1 MNINTINPYDSHVI
15 NYGKEGFDKGLEVK
29 QYKDSSGNKV
39 KDYLDINGK
48 LIWRAS
54 VLQDNSEVISYF
66 DRNAKGSII
75 NRYDETRNAKGEL
88 VEYYEVTRSG
98 QSDSALTNKVTRKF
112 NNKEIITNSKNYI
125 GKGKGVLTG
134 YTKSSD
140 EYNHDGNIISSGVE
154 KYNAEKK
161 LISKTNVKQ
170 RFNQHGRMWFHNSET
185 KGADDKLL
193 SKTRVTQKFNPD
205 GTFIKGEKITTTAID
220 SGYFQEQEY
229 LHDDYTNTMNTET
242 KSFEGNSVARET
254 GQVAELMSTF
264 SDKEVVSANNT
275 GVSNTN
281 SVPRSLV
288 GVANFASKAP
298 ALLIY

>member
-66 DRNAKGSII
+66 DRNAQGSII

-112 NNKEIITNSKNYI
+112 NNKEIITNSK
-125 GKGKGVLTG
+125 
-134 YTKSSD
+134 
-140 EYNHDGNIISSGVE
+140 IILVRARAFSL
-154 KYNAEKK
+154 A
-161 LISKTNVKQ
+161 
-170 RFNQHGRMWFHNSET
+170 
-185 KGADDKLL
+185 
-193 SKTRVTQKFNPD
+193 TR
-205 GTFIKGEKITTTAID
+205 
-220 SGYFQEQEY
+220 SH
-229 LHDDYTNTMNTET
+229 LMNTIMM
-242 KSFEGNSVARET
+242 AI
-254 GQVAELMSTF
+254 LYP
-264 SDKEVVSANNT
+264 VVWRNITQRRN
-275 GVSNTN
+275 
-281 SVPRSLV
+281 
-288 GVANFASKAP
+288 
-298 ALLIY
+298 